1 MSTTELAKLSGL
13 SKQYISVVKHGKRPP
28 SQKLL
33 NALSQHILAHKPK
46 KDYLSLFMDSR
57 KAMGVTLRTLG
68 FYQEKLHKF
77 VSQIDY
83 LKATRRDIQ
92 QYLNS
97 IPPNQYGLGNRHS
110 HYRAIKTFHRWL
122 EEEYGFS
129 NPIQGMPAPILGKPI
144 LPSLTREEVRMLI
157 EKADTVRDKAIISL
171 FVESGLRLAEL
182 TRIQHDEID
191 WNTRTILVMCKGQKQ
206 DYAVFGEL
214 TEDYLTKWLK
224 QFGPD
229 GNIWGLNYWGI
240 ASMLK
245 RLEKKTGLPCNPHTF
260 RRTFACLL
268 RKAGVDTMTIKDLG
282 RWESLE
288 MVQRYTRSVTF
299 HDSLKHYKPP
309 LS

>member
-13 SKQYISVVKHGKRPP
+13 SKPYISVVKHGKRPP

-33 NALSQHILAHKPK
+33 NALSQHILANKPR
-46 KDYLSLFMDSR
+46 KDYLGQFMDSR
-57 KAMGVTLRTLG
+57 KAMGVTPRTLG
-68 FYQEKLHKF
+68 FYKEKLSKF
-77 VSQIDY
+77 VLHIDY
-83 LKATRRDIQ
+83 LKANKRDIQ
-92 QYLNS
+92 RYLNS
-97 IPPNQYGLGNRHS
+97 IAPNKYGLGNRHS

-157 EKADTVRDKAIISL
+157 EKADTIRDKAIISL

-182 TRIQHDEID
+182 TRIQPEEID
-191 WNTRTILVMCKGQKQ
+191 WNTRTIMVTCKGQKQ
-206 DYAVFGEL
+206 DYAVFGEM
-214 TEDYLTKWLK
+214 TEGYLSEWL
-224 QFGPD
+224 QQYSPN

-245 RLEKKTGLPCNPHTF
+245 RLENQTDMPCNAHTF

-299 HDSLKHYKPP
+299 HDSLKHYKAP